1 MAKLMTDSSAGAVTG
16 VDEQELERGMK
27 SEYNSMDL
35 EEIDPLQD
43 PRWPSLV
50 RDHPC
55 SSIFHTCGWLEA
67 LRRTYHF
74 RPAALV
80 TLDSQDDLSDALVFC
95 RANSWLTGRRLVS
108 VPFSDHCDP
117 LLGSENALPVLIAG
131 LLEAARES
139 NCKYIELRP
148 ALELPWTPPDFH
160 KTQAFYLHRLDLRPG
175 ASAVFRNFHPD
186 CIQRKI
192 RRAERQNLQ
201 VEEGRDTNIVQSF
214 YRLLLRTRR
223 RHGLPPQPIT
233 WFHNLVECLGD
244 SLHIRLAYK
253 DATAIAGILTLEHR
267 KTLVYK
273 YGASDERFH
282 NLGGIPCL
290 FWHAIQDAIDRG
302 FEVMD
307 MGRSDIDNPGLIAF
321 KDHWG
326 AHADLITYWTYP
338 EGLPYQKNVWKGTLV
353 RRLCSSAPD
362 VALRIAGT
370 LFYKHAA

>member
-1 MAKLMTDSSAGAVTG
+1 
-16 VDEQELERGMK
+16 
-27 SEYNSMDL
+27 MDV

-43 PRWPSLV
+43 PRWSAFV

-55 SSIFHTCGWLEA
+55 SSIFHTYGWLEA
-67 LRRTYHF
+67 LRRTYGF
-74 RPAALV
+74 KPTALV
-80 TLDSQDDLSDALVFC
+80 TPDSEDELTNGLVFC
-95 RANSWLTGRRLVS
+95 CAKSWLTGCRLVS
-108 VPFSDHCDP
+108 LPFSDHCDP
-117 LLGSENALPVLIAG
+117 LLKNEDILPLLIAE
-131 LLEAARES
+131 LLELARGKR
-139 NCKYIELRP
+139 CKYVELRP
-148 ALELPWTPPDFH
+148 ALELPWAPPDFH
-160 KTQAFYLHRLDLRPG
+160 KTQAFYLHRLDLTPG
-175 ASAVFRNFHPD
+175 ASAVFRGFHPD

-192 RRAERQNLQ
+192 RRAERQSLR
-201 VEEGRDTNIVQSF
+201 VEEGRDTSHVQQF
-214 YRLLLRTRR
+214 YHLLLRTRR

-233 WFHNLVECLGD
+233 WFHNLIECLGE
-244 SLHIRLAYK
+244 SLRIRLAYNNG
-253 DATAIAGILTLEHR
+253 TAIAGILTLEHR

-307 MGRSDIDNPGLIAF
+307 MGRSEIDNPGLIAF

-326 AHADLITYWTYP
+326 AKADLMTYWTCP
-338 EGLPYQKNVWKGTLV
+338 GRLPRGNSAWKKTLV
-353 RRLCSSAPD
+353 RRMCSSAPD